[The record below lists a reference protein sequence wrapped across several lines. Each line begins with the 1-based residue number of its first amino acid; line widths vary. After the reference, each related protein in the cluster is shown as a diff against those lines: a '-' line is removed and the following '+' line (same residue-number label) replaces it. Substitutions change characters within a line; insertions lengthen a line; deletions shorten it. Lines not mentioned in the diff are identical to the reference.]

1 MDAAKAKVGDE
12 VFYVV
17 LERVKIGAISVSG
30 TSVMIT
36 LLTGP
41 QKGQHLEVPWDKLHT
56 VDK

>member
-1 MDAAKAKVGDE
+1 MDAAKSKVGDE

-17 LERVKIGAISVSG
+17 IERAEIAAISDSRTHV
-30 TSVMIT
+30 IIK

-41 QKGQHLEVPWDKLHT
+41 QKGQPLEVPWEKLQT

>member
-1 MDAAKAKVGDE
+1 MDAAKATVGDE

-17 LERVKIGAISVSG
+17 LERAKIGAISDSR
-30 TSVMIT
+30 THAMIT

-41 QKGQHLEVPWDKLHT
+41 QKGQHLEVPWEKLQT